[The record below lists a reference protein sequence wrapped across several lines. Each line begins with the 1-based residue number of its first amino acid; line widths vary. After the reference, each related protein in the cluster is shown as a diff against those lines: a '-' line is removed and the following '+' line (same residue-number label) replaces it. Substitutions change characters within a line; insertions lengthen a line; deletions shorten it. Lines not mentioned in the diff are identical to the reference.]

1 MSMKGNGE
9 NGDEKDEDENEKDE
23 NEKFETAGCG
33 PCDDGLADRVW
44 KQRPGDCAV
53 SRQQHGDTD
62 EQRHAD

>member
-9 NGDEKDEDENEKDE
+9 NGDEKDEDEKDE
-23 NEKFETAGCG
+23 NEKFKTAGCW

-53 SRQQHGDTD
+53 RRQQHGDTG